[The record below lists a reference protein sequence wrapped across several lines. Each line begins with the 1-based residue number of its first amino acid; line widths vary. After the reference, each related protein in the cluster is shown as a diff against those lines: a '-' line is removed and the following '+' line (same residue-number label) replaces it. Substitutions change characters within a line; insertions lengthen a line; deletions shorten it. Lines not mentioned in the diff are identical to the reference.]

1 MTRKE
6 AALLLRAIAF
16 SSYRFEDEDEA
27 LLMQEIKM
35 KLMNV
40 HPDQMEAVRR
50 GDRLR
55 FLLNALLI
63 TLVAFLLLGSLAFV
77 LFGQ

>member
-6 AALLLRAIAF
+6 AALLLRALSF
-16 SSYRFEDEDEA
+16 STYSFEDEDEA

-63 TLVAFLLLGSLAFV
+63 TLVSFLLLGSLAFV

>member
-6 AALLLRAIAF
+6 AALLLIALSF
-16 SSYRFEDEDEA
+16 STYSFEDEDEA

-63 TLVAFLLLGSLAFV
+63 TLVSFLLLGSLAFV

>member
-16 SSYRFEDEDEA
+16 STYSFEDEDEA

-63 TLVAFLLLGSLAFV
+63 TLISFLLLGSLAFV

>member
-6 AALLLRAIAF
+6 AALLLRALSF
-16 SSYRFEDEDEA
+16 STYSFEDEDET

-40 HPDQMEAVRR
+40 HPDQVEAIRR

-55 FLLNALLI
+55 VLLNALLI
-63 TLVAFLLLGSLAFV
+63 SLLTILALSSLAFV
-77 LFGQ
+77 LFGG

>member
-6 AALLLRAIAF
+6 AALLLRALSF
-16 SSYRFEDEDEA
+16 STYSFEDEDEA

-55 FLLNALLI
+55 VLLNALLI
-63 TLVAFLLLGSLAFV
+63 SLLAILMLGSLAFV
-77 LFGQ
+77 LFGV